1 MASTFSNLGLNLQAT
16 GENSGTWGYITNVNL
31 QDIDNAISGVYAI
44 TVTGNTTLA
53 FTTNSSS
60 TTFTDEVGRNK
71 IIVLNGSLS
80 GTTIVITTPNIEKD
94 YVIINNSGATATIS
108 AGGSTTVSIAT
119 GSKSYLYVDGASAVN
134 TCIPTAT
141 PGGTTNTIQYNSAG
155 SFAGSTNFT
164 YDGTNVAVLN
174 NGALR

>member
-16 GENSGTWGYITNVNL
+16 GENSGTWGAITNVNL
-31 QDIDNAISGVYAI
+31 QDIDAAIGGVANV

-60 TTFTDEVGRNK
+60 TTYTDESGRNK

-80 GTTIVITTPNIEKD
+80 ATTITVTVPNIEKD
-94 YVIINNSGATATIS
+94 YVFINNSGGTATIS

-119 GSKSYLYVDGASAVN
+119 GSKSYLFVNGSSSVSTCLDIPVN
-134 TCIPTAT
+134 TASQ
-141 PGGTTNTIQYNSAG
+141 G
-155 SFAGSTNFT
+155 FAIAMA
-164 YDGTNVAVLN
+164 VAL
-174 NGALR
+174 

>member
-16 GENSGTWGYITNVNL
+16 GENSGTWGAITNVNL
-31 QDIDNAISGVYAI
+31 QDIDNAIGGVANV

-60 TTFTDEVGRNK
+60 TTYTDESGRNK

-80 GTTIVITTPNIEKD
+80 ATTVTITVPNIEKD
-94 YVIINNSGATATIS
+94 YVFINNSGGTATIS

-119 GSKSYLYVDGASAVN
+119 GSKSYLFVNGSSSVSTCLDIPVN
-134 TCIPTAT
+134 TASQ
-141 PGGTTNTIQYNSAG
+141 G
-155 SFAGSTNFT
+155 FAIAMA
-164 YDGTNVAVLN
+164 VAL
-174 NGALR
+174 